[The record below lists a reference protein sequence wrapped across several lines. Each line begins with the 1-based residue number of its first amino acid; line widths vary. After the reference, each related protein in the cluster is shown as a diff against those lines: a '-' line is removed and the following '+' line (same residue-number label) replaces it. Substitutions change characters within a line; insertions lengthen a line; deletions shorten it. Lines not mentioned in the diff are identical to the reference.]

1 MNNSILMFAAG
12 AVVGIAGTLLIPAE
26 QAAQTQD
33 LSTTDNTT
41 LNSQL
46 SEITKA
52 LESLNATTTD
62 LQDLVQKYT
71 YVLPATPATNPGHA
85 QASAENDTNTAD
97 SNNNSSF
104 EQFMDQLQ
112 NVQRDTVAKVQPIV
126 ENTPPTQAQIEQY
139 HSIETRLYAAMN
151 NKSANLSR
159 LLQDANQLTR
169 IQREDLTSK
178 AMEMIKNGEI
188 TADQFNPP
196 SGI

>member
-71 YVLPATPATNPGHA
+71 YVLPTTPATNPGHA

>member
-71 YVLPATPATNPGHA
+71 YVLPATPATNPSHA
-85 QASAENDTNTAD
+85 QTSAENDTNTAD

-104 EQFMDQLQ
+104 EQLMDQLQ